1 MKLLTTRLWLA
12 GMMTSCLLAGG
23 AIGPVA
29 AANGAAGGFA
39 TRPNAPIEIEAD
51 SLEVQNKAQTA
62 TFVGNV
68 IVTQDDM
75 KLRADRLV
83 VFYARQSDAAA
94 GAGKSGRI
102 DKIEAKGAV
111 HISSKDNQSADGD
124 WANYMVKGRQIE
136 MGGKVVLRQ
145 EGNVISGEKLLV
157 DLNTGVSR
165 ILGGGGTGTGGT
177 GENGGKGR
185 VKGLFQ
191 TPAQ

>member
-1 MKLLTTRLWLA
+1 MNLLTTRLWLA
-12 GMMTSCLLAGG
+12 RMMTSCLIVGG

-29 AANGAAGGFA
+29 ADSGTMGGFA

-83 VFYARQSDAAA
+83 VFYARQPDTAA
-94 GAGKSGRI
+94 GAGKGGRI

-124 WANYMVKGRQIE
+124 WANYMVKDRQIE

-145 EGNVISGEKLLV
+145 EGNVISGEKLRV

-165 ILGGGGTGTGGT
+165 ILGGASAGAGGT
-177 GENGGKGR
+177 GGKGR

>member
-1 MKLLTTRLWLA
+1 MTLSHTRLWLA
-12 GMMTSCLLAGG
+12 GIVTSCLLTGVAIAPVSAADG
-23 AIGPVA
+23 AMS
-29 AANGAAGGFA
+29 GFA

-62 TFVGNV
+62 TFTGNV

-94 GAGKSGRI
+94 TQGKSGKI

-111 HISSKDNQSADGD
+111 HISSQDNQSADGD
-124 WANYMVKGRQIE
+124 WANYLVKDRQIE

-165 ILGGGGTGTGGT
+165 ILGGGGSGTGAT